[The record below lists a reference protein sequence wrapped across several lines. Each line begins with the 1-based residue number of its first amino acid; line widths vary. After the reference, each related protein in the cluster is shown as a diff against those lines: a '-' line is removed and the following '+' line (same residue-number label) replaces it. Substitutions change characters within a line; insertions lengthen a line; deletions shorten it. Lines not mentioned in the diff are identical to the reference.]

1 MFSSITKCTTTRTL
15 KLFFQKNNSLNISG
29 SNLKGVAS
37 HSTLS
42 VAQYHTGSY
51 LILSSRLTFFP
62 RGCGLIV
69 AEDLA
74 ANVFFVFQILV
85 HQIGLCGECFQNFR
99 QRLVLMQALHKELRM
114 SMKRAGRFLRLEGSI
129 ASINPTKN
137 ATFSFSIA
145 TKKIL
150 TWSCIVAVIAV
161 RTVGTNSHT
170 EKMFIGQ

>member
-1 MFSSITKCTTTRTL
+1 M
-15 KLFFQKNNSLNISG
+15 
-29 SNLKGVAS
+29 KGVAS
-37 HSTLS
+37 RSTLS
-42 VAQYHTGSY
+42 VAQYHTGSH

-62 RGCGLIV
+62 RGCGLMV

-85 HQIGLCGECFQNFR
+85 HQIELCGECFQNFR
-99 QRLVLMQALHKELRM
+99 QWLVLMQALHKELRM
-114 SMKRAGRFLRLEGSI
+114 SMERAGRFLRLEGSI
-129 ASINPTKN
+129 ASIYPTKN